1 MYNAEYSFE
10 EFMDSLFKEYA
21 VYNTVK
27 VDDVKDNNTEV
38 DANLNHLLNLLK
50 FSPSREQL
58 EILKSKNQPLN
69 GLSCAGSGK
78 TTTLILKLLAMEL
91 IDKVN
96 PARILTVTFSREG
109 ANEIQKRHK
118 KYCEKL
124 GIMSK
129 ISIGTFHSTYKR
141 LIEQF
146 TGKMNVMDS
155 LEQVGILKKLC
166 MKYIP
171 YCNNE
176 KFDAFVSLL
185 SYNINNILF
194 DRKSITSTS
203 KFTMSG
209 IQYDVYDKIVSEFK
223 KYKEENNKLDFDDMQ
238 VKFYELIS
246 RNEDIREK
254 VRSMWDYFVVD
265 EFQDISKIQLEI
277 LKLMVANPNNLITI
291 GDDDQ
296 CIYEWRGSSI
306 DYIVDMPVYFIGTK
320 RIIMDTNYRCAGEIL
335 KCIIPS
341 ISKNQ
346 RRVEKD
352 MKFANDGGVVNVVF
366 CNSDIEEACFVAKN
380 ICDSKEYFSKLNE
393 IAILYRNHS
402 QAMFIVDLLLRE
414 NIPIQLKNP
423 EDLLYNNTIVKDLL
437 NITDFASNQD
447 NRILF
452 KQVASKILKYMSIHS
467 ISNAIKDFERYKN
480 ITWENAVLPY
490 ASYQVRSHIREL
502 KDDLDAIEALVLEK
516 APIKQYIG
524 ILENIYSN
532 RIRFLVD
539 KMGFDESE
547 IMSIFSYFNTIAGN
561 QSIEE
566 FRRFNMLVKNL
577 IKSFANTTNAAKV
590 MTMHACKGLEFER
603 VYIVGD
609 TEDHCPNNFIEKK
622 IMEMFGDEEARLFV
636 EQERRLHYV
645 AWTRAKKELYVLTS
659 KEDMSRFLKES
670 LIFNGSEEQVK
681 ANIINVDRTT
691 INYFAESQ

>member
-1 MYNAEYSFE
+1 MYSIEGTFE
-10 EFMDSLFKEYA
+10 DFMDSLFRKYGKNESSK
-21 VYNTVK
+21 T
-27 VDDVKDNNTEV
+27 NNVNDSSSDE
-38 DANLNHLLNLLK
+38 DQNLTHLLNLLK
-50 FSPSREQL
+50 FSPSNEQL
-58 EILKSKNQPLN
+58 EILKAKNQPVN

-78 TTTLILKLLAMEL
+78 TTTLIIKLLAMEL
-91 IDKVN
+91 LDKIN
-96 PARILTVTFSREG
+96 PARILAVTFSREG

-129 ISIGTFHSTYKR
+129 INVGTFHSTYKR

-146 TGKMNVMDS
+146 TGKINVMDAA
-155 LEQVGILKKLC
+155 EQSGVLKKLC

-176 KFDAFVSLL
+176 KYDAFTSLL

-194 DRKSITSTS
+194 DKKSITSTS
-203 KFTMSG
+203 KFMMSG
-209 IQYDVYDKIVSEFK
+209 IQYDVYEKIVSEFK

-277 LKLMVANPNNLITI
+277 LKLMVSNPNNLITI

-306 DYIVDMPVYFIGTK
+306 DYIVDMPIHFVGTK

-335 KCIIPS
+335 RCIIPS
-341 ISKNQ
+341 ISKNK

-352 MKFANDGGVVNVVF
+352 MKFANDGGSVNIVY
-366 CNSDIEEACFVAKN
+366 CPSDLEGSFYVAKS
-380 ICDSKEYFSKLNE
+380 ICESKEYYSKLNE
-393 IAILYRNHS
+393 IAVLYRNHS

-423 EDLLYNNTIVKDLL
+423 EDLLYNNIIVKDLL
-437 NITDFASNQD
+437 NIIDFASNQD
-447 NRILF
+447 NRSLF
-452 KQVASKILKYMSIHS
+452 KQVASKILKYMPTHS
-467 ISNAIKDFERYKN
+467 ISNAIKDFEKYKN
-480 ITWENAVLPY
+480 ISWENAVLPY
-490 ASYQVRSHIREL
+490 ASKQVKEYILNL
-502 KDDLDAIEALVLEK
+502 KSDLDAIGTLVLERS
-516 APIKQYIG
+516 PIKQYIG
-524 ILENIYSN
+524 ILEDIYNN
-532 RIRFLVD
+532 RIKFLVD
-539 KMGFDESE
+539 KMGFNEVE
-547 IMSIFSYFNTIAGN
+547 IMSIFSYFNTIAG
-561 QSIEE
+561 QQTIED

-577 IKSFANTTNAAKV
+577 IKSFANTTNAVKI

-622 IMEMFGDEEARLFV
+622 IMEMFGEDEARRHV

-645 AWTRAKKELYVLTS
+645 AWTRAKKELYVTTS
-659 KEDMSRFLKES
+659 KEDMSRFLRES
-670 LIFNGSEEQVK
+670 LIFNGSNEPVK
-681 ANIINVDRTT
+681 ANIIDINQDEV
-691 INYFAESQ
+691 NYFG